1 MTLWHWFY
9 LLWLGAGAL
18 DFWLHRRSCIE
29 RTSGVRES
37 ALHLAQLAILGLGV
51 VLWLL
56 LPQSTGLCVGL
67 TILVV
72 VHAVVGYW
80 DTRVAFPRRTITPL
94 EQHVHSIMDIAPWV
108 ALAATCWP
116 MLSGTGL
123 EPVPAP
129 RPLSTW
135 MFALLPAFLLG
146 VVPALFELLRCLKSA
161 RLQREPG

>member
-1 MTLWHWFY
+1 MTLWHWLY

-51 VLWLL
+51 LLWLS
-56 LPQSTGLCVGL
+56 LPRSTGLCVGL

-72 VHAVVGYW
+72 VHAAVGYW
-80 DTRVAFPRRTITPL
+80 DTRVAFPRRTIAPL

-116 MLSGTGL
+116 MLSGVGL

-135 MFALLPAFLLG
+135 VFALLPAFLLG
-146 VVPALFELLRCLKSA
+146 VVPALSELLRCLKAA